1 MVREYWSILGTKM
14 RKWLFQNGGL
24 KISAFIT
31 ALVIWFYFFT
41 AREGISFSMG
51 STRIL
56 IVPVEVLQS
65 PSSML
70 DVQVL
75 PGNVEVVVRG
85 PNEIMAGLGTGDL
98 KVFVDVKGLKRGHY
112 TLPVRIYTLSPV
124 KVVSRMPQ
132 TVGVDIIERLFL
144 KSLEEVPSPEPE
156 VQGEEE
162 EAE

>member
-1 MVREYWSILGTKM
+1 M
-14 RKWLFQNGGL
+14 RRWLFQNAGL
-24 KISAFIT
+24 KMSAFIT
-31 ALVIWFYFFT
+31 ALVIWCYFFA

-70 DVQVL
+70 DVQIL
-75 PGNVEVVVRG
+75 PGNVEVVARG
-85 PNEIMAGLGTGDL
+85 PDEIMAGFGTGDL
-98 KVFVDVKGLKRGHY
+98 EVFVDVKGLKRGHY

-132 TVGVDIIERLFL
+132 TVKVLIRDRLFL
-144 KSLEEVPSPEPE
+144 KSLEEVPTPGSEI
-156 VQGEEE
+156 QSQEE